1 VLSGGHE
8 AGVQFGGDAAEEY
21 QVFIQ
26 LVLQLGFVDGKLEQ
40 PHVVVVMKINRG
52 NKR

>member
-1 VLSGGHE
+1 VLSGGRK

-40 PHVVVVMKINRG
+40 PTCSSSDEDKSR
-52 NKR
+52 